1 MDPNE
6 LKRLR
11 VSFNS
16 MQEIEGLRSGK
27 SSEIVRSSLGVVK
40 QKEDWIFNLNIT
52 NVMKLQLLNSDELS
66 STLSAKGLKD
76 PVFNE
81 VGRDSMLEK
90 IVRISVAYF
99 CQATEMR
106 FLAKLNTEENP
117 KESQQYKDSEAY
129 HAKAVHI
136 AV

>member
-52 NVMKLQLLNSDELS
+52 NVMKL
-66 STLSAKGLKD
+66 
-76 PVFNE
+76 
-81 VGRDSMLEK
+81 
-90 IVRISVAYF
+90 
-99 CQATEMR
+99 
-106 FLAKLNTEENP
+106 
-117 KESQQYKDSEAY
+117 
-129 HAKAVHI
+129 
-136 AV
+136 